1 MHELD
6 LPRLAQMESYYGKHP
21 PLHLMV
27 AAYLGIKPAQAA
39 PAVIA
44 DELDDDQYGHLLANM
59 PLSEPPKFMTA
70 EEYLAKKKGLE
81 NGG

>member
-6 LPRLAQMESYYGKHP
+6 LPRLVLMENYYGKHP

-27 AAYLGIKPAQAA
+27 AAYLGIKPQQSA

-44 DELDDDQYGHLLANM
+44 EEIDDEQFSHLLDNM
-59 PLSEPPKFMTA
+59 PLSAPQPFMTV
-70 EEYLAKKKGLE
+70 EEYLAKKEEVK